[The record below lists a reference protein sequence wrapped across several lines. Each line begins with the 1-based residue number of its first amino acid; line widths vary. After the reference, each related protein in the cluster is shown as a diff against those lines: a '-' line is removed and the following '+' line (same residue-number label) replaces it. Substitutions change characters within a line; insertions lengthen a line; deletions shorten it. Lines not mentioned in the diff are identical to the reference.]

1 MIESFQQQCEQI
13 YSENQEIIKQLNKL
27 KQSALEKNQ
36 EILKLQN
43 LVKGVEQEYQPIRDK
58 IQSIKDQFQD
68 SEFNKQIIYDSFD
81 ELENIIIRQIAE
93 QFKLNKKSKKT
104 QKKESP
110 QKGKFNNENDQNTIN
125 LRKRTIKQQNID
137 ENSEISESSEP
148 IKAQKKKVK
157 NNFEALDKANC
168 LINEIFNFN

>member
-1 MIESFQQQCEQI
+1 MIESFKQQCEQI

-27 KQSALEKNQ
+27 KQSTLENNQ

-68 SEFNKQIIYDSFD
+68 SELNKQVIYDSFD

-110 QKGKFNNENDQNTIN
+110 QIGKINNENDQNTIN

-157 NNFEALDKANC
+157 TNFEALDKANC